1 MFLKRCLLHLASC
14 GFAAGAPVAMV
25 GPPAMPDDEVERYTR
40 LMDDIRDFE
49 RFSNARINDL
59 IFAGL
64 HSDNPKVVDLTIA
77 AMHRE
82 SRYRDMRGQNLHEE
96 AREELG
102 ERERDIVRVPGVR
115 DFLIDYAKDGLARH
129 GWKAVDPLDFYQ
141 RNVWRLV
148 FGMLTTYFPG
158 DHEVR
163 RLLRESLVEN
173 PEAGDRQHAMMYF
186 LNAGLFVDDEADALR
201 LTLLADSDPIT
212 AGAAARGLAM
222 SHSDEGLRAMA
233 RASTSRRDEALPEI
247 ATAMATYGAPAAPH
261 LAPLLGP
268 DAGVGELPPH
278 LREPVERVAAQ
289 VGRLADADAVH
300 MAEAPRPPVPNDAD
314 GPSSGGALEAD
325 ADIMHIM
332 RTMPV
337 VTDGIGRKVSL
348 SLALRLHDSF
358 PERQVLDAVFDGL
371 RSDDPTVVERT
382 LFAVGVYGDLI
393 AQRDW
398 LGYADPARGGGL
410 RETMDTRTR
419 RLDKVPGLRGFLTA
433 HAERGMN
440 PAGCRSLGE
449 QDGLEKPPWMLSV
462 AALAV
467 YFPGDAGVRDLV
479 LEMGRCR
486 LGPEHSAAAGRRPVP
501 RRRRG
506 GLARRQADALGSRR
520 GGLGG
525 AGALLVAHGHGAGRL
540 GGAPGAGG
548 RGAGGHRGGRRL
560 PRRPRRAAPA
570 GVAFAGEPAPSS
582 AGRRVRARRVG
593 HRESRHAGGARGSR
607 RLTPRDML

>member
-1 MFLKRCLLHLASC
+1 MFLKRRLSHLVFC
-14 GFAAGAPVAMV
+14 GLAAGALIAMAD
-25 GPPAMPDDEVERYTR
+25 PPATPDDEVERYTR

-64 HSDNPKVVDLTIA
+64 HSNNPKVVDLTIA

-96 AREELG
+96 ARKELG
-102 ERERDIVRVPGVR
+102 ERERDIVRVPGIR
-115 DFLIDYAKDGLARH
+115 DFLIDYAKDGLERH
-129 GWKAVDPLDFYQ
+129 GWKAVDPLDFSQ

-186 LNAGLFVDDEADALR
+186 LNAGLFVDDEADDLR
-201 LTLLADSDPIT
+201 LTLLADSDPVT

-233 RASTSRRDEALPEI
+233 RASTSRRDEALPDI
-247 ATAMATYGAPAAPH
+247 AAAMATYGAPAAPY

-268 DAGVGELPPH
+268 DAGVGELPSR

-300 MAEAPRPPVPNDAD
+300 MAEAPRPPVPNNAD
-314 GPSSGGALEAD
+314 GPGVGGALEAD

-382 LFAVGVYGDLI
+382 IFAVGTYGDLI

-398 LGYADPARGGGL
+398 LGYADPARGEKKL

-440 PAGCRSLGE
+440 PASCRSLGGR
-449 QDGLEKPPWMLSV
+449 DDPAKPPWMLSV

-479 LEMGRCR
+479 LEMGRSSGR
-486 LGPEHSAAAGRRPVP
+486 TPPWRTSPRPSAASAPAPCRTTPGCANWRT
-501 RRRRG
+501 
-506 GLARRQADALGSRR
+506 AAGSRPPPWKI
-520 GGLGG
+520 
-525 AGALLVAHGHGAGRL
+525 AW
-540 GGAPGAGG
+540 
-548 RGAGGHRGGRRL
+548 RRW
-560 PRRPRRAAPA
+560 PPTWA
-570 GVAFAGEPAPSS
+570 
-582 AGRRVRARRVG
+582 
-593 HRESRHAGGARGSR
+593 
-607 RLTPRDML
+607 